1 MVVGNYNSLF
11 HKTFKAVSERFQSV
25 FRAKKSTTRSP
36 TRLELKQGRFT
47 LLFIEQKTSRYDAAL
62 FFQIFSLAFSRKK
75 DALQTKKTPR
85 ALLAQGV

>member
-11 HKTFKAVSERFQSV
+11 HKTFKAVSERFQS
-25 FRAKKSTTRSP
+25 KKSTTRSP